1 MYFNTI
7 LILLIY
13 FGSFLV
19 ADDSGKFS
27 ITRLQY
33 RGGGDWYADQSSI
46 SNLLNFI
53 ANNTN
58 IPVDL
63 IEKNAVS
70 DTDVRNL
77 ASKIDSLSTTF
88 TSFQYTSTNSF
99 NEIISKIEKMQ
110 KDMTEIH
117 RDVKRPTI
125 VKRLF

>member
-1 MYFNTI
+1 MYFNII

-13 FGSFLV
+13 FGSFLI
-19 ADDSGKFS
+19 ADDLGKFS

-63 IEKNAVS
+63 IEKN
-70 DTDVRNL
+70 
-77 ASKIDSLSTTF
+77 SKIGDDIFIKS
-88 TSFQYTSTNSF
+88 QNS
-99 NEIISKIEKMQ
+99 
-110 KDMTEIH
+110 
-117 RDVKRPTI
+117 
-125 VKRLF
+125 